1 MSMSP
6 RLKRMFDEWGLLDAR
21 INRGARGKLKTTLVK
36 RKARVGGIIA
46 RIQAR
51 DDKKAGRS

>member
-1 MSMSP
+1 MTP
-6 RLKRMFDEWGLLDAR
+6 RLKRLFDEWGLLDAR